1 MAMSSELH
9 PITEI
14 GYDEP
19 HTKLS
24 IRFENGEELIF
35 VGVPAAVH
43 RAFCESP
50 SLVEYFGE
58 RIADCYPYNIVGAL

>member
-1 MAMSSELH
+1 MASEH

-19 HTKLS
+19 HTKLM
-24 IRFENGEELIF
+24 IRFESGEEYVF

-43 RAFCESP
+43 RALREAP
-50 SLVEYFGE
+50 SLAEYVGE
-58 RIADCYPYNIVGAL
+58 RIMDSYPYNILSAL

>member
-1 MAMSSELH
+1 MASDH

-24 IRFENGEELIF
+24 IRFENGDEYVF

-43 RAFCESP
+43 RAFHEAP
-50 SLVEYFGE
+50 SLTDYFGE
-58 RIADCYPYNIVGAL
+58 RIMDSYPYNILTAL

>member
-1 MAMSSELH
+1 MTSTH

-24 IRFENGEELIF
+24 IRFGNGEEYVF

-43 RAFCESP
+43 QAFCDSAD
-50 SLVEYFGE
+50 LVDYFGE
-58 RIADCYPYNIVGAL
+58 RIMDSYPYNIVAAF